1 MCREPVAR
9 PLSRDD
15 AVSRPGIS
23 PRLPTSAP
31 APPPSTIV
39 MSIED
44 SHGSE
49 AALDLR
55 HGGARES
62 PAPTSTGNFGQP

>member
-1 MCREPVAR
+1 
-9 PLSRDD
+9 
-15 AVSRPGIS
+15 
-23 PRLPTSAP
+23 
-31 APPPSTIV
+31 V